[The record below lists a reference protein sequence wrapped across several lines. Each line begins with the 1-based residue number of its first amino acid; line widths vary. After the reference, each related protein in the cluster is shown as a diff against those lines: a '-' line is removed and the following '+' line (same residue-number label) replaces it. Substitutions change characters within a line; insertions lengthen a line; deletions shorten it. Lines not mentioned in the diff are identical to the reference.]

1 MKEMSRQA
9 HQNVLLAV
17 AGLLFLIAGFRDLY
31 RPGWLT
37 LNDRTPSRTEIGI
50 AMGLGLFFVG
60 VAGFRAINAK
70 PQDGDK
76 LNQ

>member
-1 MKEMSRQA
+1 MELMSRQA

-37 LNDRTPSRTEIGI
+37 LNSHVPSRAEIGL
-50 AMGLGLFFVG
+50 AMGIGLFFLG
-60 VAGFRAINAK
+60 TAAFRAINAK
-70 PQDGDK
+70 PED
-76 LNQ
+76 NH